1 MFILLKAIY
10 RFSVIFIK
18 IPMAFFI
25 EIENKNPN
33 MYKITKYLE
42 WPNKPWK
49 EEKSQRPH
57 TSWFQNILQRYSN
70 PNSMVPA

>member
-42 WPNKPWK
+42 WPNKP
-49 EEKSQRPH
+49 
-57 TSWFQNILQRYSN
+57 
-70 PNSMVPA
+70 